1 MAKDVGRIAPLAG
14 YLAAEPMAK
23 SITVTL
29 TAVLLGSLASCASS
43 NPEPSPRIAPHQL
56 TKAPSQESMMI
67 DVLASLRTQD
77 EIRACLRDGL
87 THSELSRVGFDQ
99 VTIGECIDRV
109 VLATLDDRSGAGDP
123 AARRRL
129 TDSLELYFA
138 ATREAAV
145 RRSAGAASCLPQM
158 R

>member
-1 MAKDVGRIAPLAG
+1 MGKDVGRIAPLPCC
-14 YLAAEPMAK
+14 LAAESMVK
-23 SITVTL
+23 SVTLTL

-43 NPEPSPRIAPHQL
+43 NPEPSPRVAPQQL

-67 DVLASLRTQD
+67 DVLTSLRTED
-77 EIRACLRDGL
+77 EIRVCLRDGL

-109 VLATLDDRSGAGDP
+109 VRATLDDRSGAGDP

-129 TDSLELYFA
+129 IDSLDLYFA

-145 RRSAGAASCLPQM
+145 GRSAGAASCLPQM